1 MNSFAVSSVAAP
13 AKQTVVIVGSSGTVG
28 IDLAQRLEK
37 MADYITVVGL
47 SRDHSPQER
56 QEILNSA
63 TIAVLCL
70 PEAAAVEFVQEA
82 KAYPHLRILDA
93 SPAHRTHNDW
103 VYGLPE
109 LDALQE
115 SRIRSAPRVANP
127 GCYATGAI
135 LLLRPLMQAMQ
146 QLAIEQPD
154 ITITAIGGVTSGG
167 RKMIE
172 QAQAEPFGYRL
183 FGLAQKHRHIP
194 EIQMFSGLVQEPIL
208 MPAVVAHQRGT
219 MVQIP
224 LTTKALG
231 LSFDEVSAA
240 LHAAYAQSPNVQ
252 VCASADG
259 VRFLDGAELA
269 GQDGVRIDLLT
280 DQDKRRLVLVV
291 RFDNLG
297 KGAAGAAEQNVRLML
312 GLTNHD

>member
-1 MNSFAVSSVAAP
+1 MGYSTVSSVAAP
-13 AKQTVVIVGSSGTVG
+13 TKRSVVIVGSSGTVG
-28 IDLAQRLEK
+28 IDLGQRLEK
-37 MADYITVVGL
+37 MADSITVVGL

-56 QEILNSA
+56 QKILNSA

-82 KAYPHLRILDA
+82 KAYLHLRILDA

-109 LDALQE
+109 LDACQE
-115 SRIRSAPRVANP
+115 DRIRSAPRVANP

-135 LLLRPLMQAMQ
+135 LLLRPLMQAMHPQ
-146 QLAIEQPD
+146 AFEQPD

-167 RKMIE
+167 RRMIE

-183 FGLAQKHRHIP
+183 FGLTQQHRHIP
-194 EIQMFSGLVQEPIL
+194 EIQMFSGLVQEPIF

-219 MVQIP
+219 TVQIP

-240 LHAAYAQSPNVQ
+240 LHAAYAHTPNVQ
-252 VCASADG
+252 VCASAEG

-269 GQDGVRIDLLT
+269 GQDGVRIDLLA
-280 DQDKRRLVLVV
+280 DKGKHRMVLVA

-297 KGAAGAAEQNVRLML
+297 KGAAGAAEHNLRLML
-312 GLTNHD
+312 GL